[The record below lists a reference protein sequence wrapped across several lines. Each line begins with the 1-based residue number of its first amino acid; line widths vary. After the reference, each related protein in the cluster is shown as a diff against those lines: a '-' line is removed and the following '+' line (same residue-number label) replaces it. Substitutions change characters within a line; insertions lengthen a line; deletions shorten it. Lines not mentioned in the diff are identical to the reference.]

1 MDSDILVGGASV
13 AVAAVLLW
21 IGMPDKSGISPRFL
35 RFEIAPLIYP
45 ALILAIFAIGVAN
58 LVSAIVRSS

>member
-21 IGMPDKSGISPRFL
+21 WYARQERDQPTF
-35 RFEIAPLIYP
+35 P
-45 ALILAIFAIGVAN
+45 AV
-58 LVSAIVRSS
+58 